1 MKVSAMTP
9 GRSVYV
15 NRAAFLAVTLL
26 GVMLLYLLVL
36 APVADML
43 ASQQNEL
50 QQSTSQVARL
60 QNLVIQQGRISELAE
75 KTRLGQQSQIFL
87 TGGSE
92 GAASAD
98 LQERIKQICARAG
111 ASVQSIQGLDNRA
124 VGGIR
129 YFGAHLSMSGP
140 IKAIESTLSSIEG
153 ELPYL
158 FVDTLT
164 IRAPAQPSGGTP
176 TQEAA
181 LDVQLDIYG
190 ATNVKSTAP

>member
-1 MKVSAMTP
+1 MKVFAMTL
-9 GRSVYV
+9 GRSAYL
-15 NRAAFLAVTLL
+15 NRAAFVAVTLL
-26 GVMLLYLLVL
+26 GVALLYLLVF

-43 ASQQNEL
+43 ASQRNEL

-60 QNLVIQQGRISELAE
+60 HNLVNQQGRIRELAE

-87 TGGSE
+87 TGASE

-111 ASVQSIQGLDNRA
+111 TSMQSIQGLDVRNI
-124 VGGIR
+124 GGIR

-140 IKAIESTLSSIEG
+140 IAAIKTALSSIEG
-153 ELPYL
+153 DLPYL

-164 IRAPAQPSGGTP
+164 IRAPAQSLGGAP

-190 ATNVKSTAP
+190 ATNVKSTSP

>member
-1 MKVSAMTP
+1 MKVSAMTL
-9 GRSVYV
+9 GRYTYF

-26 GVMLLYLLVL
+26 GVTLLYLVIF

-43 ASQQNEL
+43 ASQRNEL

-60 QNLVIQQGRISELAE
+60 QNLVNQQGRISELAE
-75 KTRLGQQSQIFL
+75 KTRLGQQGQIFL

-111 ASVQSIQGLDNRA
+111 ASVQSIQGLDVRDI
-124 VGGIR
+124 GGIR
-129 YFGAHLSMSGP
+129 YFGAHLAMSGP
-140 IKAIESTLSSIEG
+140 IAAIKTTLSSIEG

-164 IRAPAQPSGGTP
+164 VRAPAQPPGGTA

-190 ATNVKSTAP
+190 ATNVKSTTP